1 MAEGSAEEEQSSTA
15 APASPPADLRTLNTQ
30 LSPPY
35 SHQRL
40 QHHLQHR
47 QQRNMLATA
56 VPPRHS
62 HSLLSH
68 QIKTETDLEP
78 PCDVPLNLKS
88 EDSDRSSTGSPE
100 PGSGGALHEHQLL
113 MGGLRSPTQREPNT
127 PPDSVDH
134 AKAAAQAQAHLNG
147 TMAGMVTL
155 QNLQNLANLQN
166 LPQVASLAAGL
177 QGMTAGL
184 TNNQLINAPLNLTVS
199 SSGGTIPTSSNT
211 ATTSHLLPPSST
223 PVATLPQLLSQP
235 QPVAMP
241 QFILTSGQLVQG
253 IQGAQ
258 LLIPTSQGIATQT
271 ILTIPVS
278 HVTNN
283 QMVNLALSNGQV
295 VSTTLA
301 NLQSIAQPQNIMNT
315 PSSNVPTSPSLA
327 SGLGIN
333 PAALPHLLGNSSA
346 SQQLLNAMQPQQI
359 LQAAQAAQVAQ
370 AAQAAQAAQVAQA
383 AQAVQAAQA
392 SQQPLLTTSPQPH
405 RHRHSSHSIRSSTRP
420 YPTQEDR
427 HRERPEQSSPL
438 NGSVGSA
445 ASALNRLAASNG
457 EITIT
462 TTHGPSGGGGGV
474 KASPSSLH
482 SPRDEEDDLLSDSP
496 NQPTI
501 NEATNNVVDGINLD
515 EIKEF
520 AKAFK
525 LRRLSLG
532 LTQTQVGQ
540 ALSITEGPAYSQ
552 SAICSALATQMYAA
566 SQITSQQQVMFEK
579 LDITPKSAQK
589 IKPVLERW
597 MKEAEESAYDYRYKS
612 GANHLTDFIGVEPSK
627 KRKRRTSFTPQALEL
642 LNAHFERNTHPSGA
656 DITVLAQQL
665 GYEREVIRIWFC
677 NKRQALKN
685 TVRMM
690 SKGVA

>member
-35 SHQRL
+35 HHQPHLQPRL
-40 QHHLQHR
+40 QHLQHS
-47 QQRNMLATA
+47 NMLATA

-62 HSLLSH
+62 HSMLSH
-68 QIKTETDLEP
+68 QVKAEAELDA

-88 EDSDRSSTGSPE
+88 EDSDRSSAGSPE
-100 PGSGGALHEHQLL
+100 PATGGGALHEHQ
-113 MGGLRSPTQREPNT
+113 MMIDDIKNSRKRRRSPSPENLHQ
-127 PPDSVDH
+127 
-134 AKAAAQAQAHLNG
+134 AKRAAVAQAHLNG

-184 TNNQLINAPLNLTVS
+184 TNNQLINTPLNLTVS
-199 SSGGTIPTSSNT
+199 SSGGTVSTASSTT
-211 ATTSHLLPPSST
+211 AASHLLPPSSA
-223 PVATLPQLLSQP
+223 PMATLPQLLSQP

-301 NLQSIAQPQNIMNT
+301 NLQSLAQPQNMLNT
-315 PSSNVPTSPSLA
+315 PTSNVPTSPSLA
-327 SGLGIN
+327 SGLGLN
-333 PAALPHLLGNSSA
+333 PAALPHLLSNSSA
-346 SQQLLNAMQPQQI
+346 SQQLLNAMQPQQL
-359 LQAAQAAQVAQ
+359 LQAAQAAQAQ
-370 AAQAAQAAQVAQA
+370 AAQ
-383 AQAVQAAQA
+383 QAVQAVQA
-392 SQQPLLTTSPQPH
+392 SQQPLLTTSPQQHSH
-405 RHRHSSHSIRSSTRP
+405 RHTSHMNHYT
-420 YPTQEDR
+420 PTEKH

-438 NGSVGSA
+438 NESVVSA

-462 TTHGPSGGGGGV
+462 TTHGPGGVGV
-474 KASPSSLH
+474 KASPSSMH
-482 SPRDEEDDLLSDSP
+482 SPKEEEDDLLNDSP

-520 AKAFK
+520 AKVFK

-540 ALSITEGPAYSQ
+540 ALSVTEGPAYSQ
-552 SAICSALATQMYAA
+552 SAICR
-566 SQITSQQQVMFEK
+566 FEK

-597 MKEAEESAYDYRYKS
+597 MKEAEESASDSRYKS
-612 GANHLTDFIGVEPSK
+612 GVNHLTDFIGVEPSK

-642 LNAHFERNTHPSGA
+642 LNAHFDRNTHPTGNE
-656 DITVLAQQL
+656 ITTLAHRL
-665 GYEREVIRIWFC
+665 GYDREVIRIWFC

-690 SKGVA
+690 SKGVV

>member
-30 LSPPY
+30 LSSPY
-35 SHQRL
+35 HHQPHLQPRL
-40 QHHLQHR
+40 QHLQHS
-47 QQRNMLATA
+47 NMLATA

-62 HSLLSH
+62 HSMLSH
-68 QIKTETDLEP
+68 QVKAEAELDA

-88 EDSDRSSTGSPE
+88 EDSDRSSAGSPE
-100 PGSGGALHEHQLL
+100 PATGGGALHEHQ
-113 MGGLRSPTQREPNT
+113 MMIDDMKNSRKRRRSPSPENLHQ
-127 PPDSVDH
+127 
-134 AKAAAQAQAHLNG
+134 AKRAAVAQAHLNG

-184 TNNQLINAPLNLTVS
+184 TNNQLINTPLNLTVS
-199 SSGGTIPTSSNT
+199 SSGGTIPTASSTT
-211 ATTSHLLPPSST
+211 AAPHLLPPSSA
-223 PVATLPQLLSQP
+223 PMATLPQLLSQP

-301 NLQSIAQPQNIMNT
+301 NLQSLAQPQNMLNT
-315 PSSNVPTSPSLA
+315 PTSNVPTSPSLA
-327 SGLGIN
+327 SGLGLN
-333 PAALPHLLGNSSA
+333 PAALPHLLSNSSA
-346 SQQLLNAMQPQQI
+346 SQQLLNAMQPQQL
-359 LQAAQAAQVAQ
+359 LQAAQAAQ
-370 AAQAAQAAQVAQA
+370 AQA
-383 AQAVQAAQA
+383 AQAVQAVQA
-392 SQQPLLTTSPQPH
+392 SQQPLLTTSPQQHSH
-405 RHRHSSHSIRSSTRP
+405 RHTSHMNHYT
-420 YPTQEDR
+420 PTEKH

-438 NGSVGSA
+438 NESVVSA

-462 TTHGPSGGGGGV
+462 TTHGPGGAGV
-474 KASPSSLH
+474 KASPSSMH
-482 SPRDEEDDLLSDSP
+482 SPKEEEDDLLNDSP

-520 AKAFK
+520 AKVFK

-540 ALSITEGPAYSQ
+540 ALSVTEGPAYSQ
-552 SAICSALATQMYAA
+552 SAICR
-566 SQITSQQQVMFEK
+566 FEK

-597 MKEAEESAYDYRYKS
+597 MKEAEERYKS
-612 GANHLTDFIGVEPSK
+612 GVNHLTDFIGVEPSK

-642 LNAHFERNTHPSGA
+642 LNAHFDRNTHPTGNE
-656 DITVLAQQL
+656 ITTLAHRL
-665 GYEREVIRIWFC
+665 GYDREVIRIWFC

-690 SKGVA
+690 SKGVV

>member
-1 MAEGSAEEEQSSTA
+1 MFGSLIAVF
-15 APASPPADLRTLNTQ
+15 N
-30 LSPPY
+30 LSCDDVRIVVTY
-35 SHQRL
+35 HLDILL
-40 QHHLQHR
+40 Q
-47 QQRNMLATA
+47 
-56 VPPRHS
+56 
-62 HSLLSH
+62 
-68 QIKTETDLEP
+68 
-78 PCDVPLNLKS
+78 
-88 EDSDRSSTGSPE
+88 DSDRSSVGSPE
-100 PGSGGALHEHQLL
+100 PVAATGSLHEHQ
-113 MGGLRSPTQREPNT
+113 MMMDEMKNSRKNSPSPENLHQ
-127 PPDSVDH
+127 
-134 AKAAAQAQAHLNG
+134 AKRAAVAQAHLNG

-155 QNLQNLANLQN
+155 QNLQNLASLQN

-184 TNNQLINAPLNLTVS
+184 TNNQLINTPLNLTVS
-199 SSGGTIPTSSNT
+199 SSGGTVPTASNT
-211 ATTSHLLPPSST
+211 TAAPHLLPPSST
-223 PVATLPQLLSQP
+223 PMATLPQLLSQP

-301 NLQSIAQPQNIMNT
+301 NLQSIAQPQNMLNT
-315 PSSNVPTSPSLA
+315 PTSNGEFTVPTSPSLA
-327 SGLGIN
+327 SGLGLN
-333 PAALPHLLGNSSA
+333 PAALPHLLSNSSA
-346 SQQLLNAMQPQQI
+346 SQQLLSAMQPQQL
-359 LQAAQAAQVAQ
+359 LQAAQAAQ
-370 AAQAAQAAQVAQA
+370 AQA

-392 SQQPLLTTSPQPH
+392 SQQPLLTTSPQQHGH
-405 RHRHSSHSIRSSTRP
+405 RHTSHMNHYT
-420 YPTQEDR
+420 PTEKH

-438 NGSVGSA
+438 NESVVSA

-462 TTHGPSGGGGGV
+462 TTHGPSGAGV
-474 KASPSSLH
+474 KASVTPSSMH
-482 SPRDEEDDLLSDSP
+482 NPKKEEEDLNDSP

-520 AKAFK
+520 AKVFK
-525 LRRLSLG
+525 FRRLSLG

-540 ALSITEGPAYSQ
+540 ALSVTEGPAYSQ
-552 SAICSALATQMYAA
+552 SAICR
-566 SQITSQQQVMFEK
+566 FEK

-597 MKEAEESAYDYRYKS
+597 MKEAEERHKS
-612 GANHLTDFIGVEPSK
+612 GLHQLTDFIGVETNK

-642 LNAHFERNTHPSGA
+642 LNAHFDRNTHPNGNE
-656 DITVLAQQL
+656 ITNLAQRL
-665 GYEREVIRIWFC
+665 GYDREVIRIWFC
-677 NKRQALKN
+677 NKRQSLKN
-685 TVRMM
+685 AVRLM
-690 SKGVA
+690 SKDVV

>member
-35 SHQRL
+35 HHQPHLQPRL
-40 QHHLQHR
+40 QHLQHS
-47 QQRNMLATA
+47 NMLATA

-62 HSLLSH
+62 HSMLSH
-68 QIKTETDLEP
+68 QVKAEADLDG

-100 PGSGGALHEHQLL
+100 PATGGGALHEHQ
-113 MGGLRSPTQREPNT
+113 MMIDDMKNSRKRRRSPSPENLHQ
-127 PPDSVDH
+127 
-134 AKAAAQAQAHLNG
+134 AKRAAVAQAHLNG

-184 TNNQLINAPLNLTVS
+184 TNNQLINTPLNLTVS
-199 SSGGTIPTSSNT
+199 SSGGTVPTASSTT
-211 ATTSHLLPPSST
+211 AAPHLLPPSSA
-223 PVATLPQLLSQP
+223 PMATLPQLLSQP

-301 NLQSIAQPQNIMNT
+301 NLQSLAQPQNMLNT
-315 PSSNVPTSPSLA
+315 PTSNVPTSPSLA
-327 SGLGIN
+327 SGLGLN
-333 PAALPHLLGNSSA
+333 PAALPHLLSNSSA
-346 SQQLLNAMQPQQI
+346 SQQLLNAMQPQQL
-359 LQAAQAAQVAQ
+359 LQAAQAAQ
-370 AAQAAQAAQVAQA
+370 AQA
-383 AQAVQAAQA
+383 AQAVQAVQA
-392 SQQPLLTTSPQPH
+392 SQQPLLTTSPQQHSH
-405 RHRHSSHSIRSSTRP
+405 RHTSHMNHYTST
-420 YPTQEDR
+420 EKH

-438 NGSVGSA
+438 NESVVSA

-462 TTHGPSGGGGGV
+462 TTHGPGGVGV
-474 KASPSSLH
+474 KASPSNMH
-482 SPRDEEDDLLSDSP
+482 SPKEEEDDLLNDSP

-520 AKAFK
+520 AKVFK

-540 ALSITEGPAYSQ
+540 ALSVTEGPAYSQ
-552 SAICSALATQMYAA
+552 SAICR
-566 SQITSQQQVMFEK
+566 FEK

-597 MKEAEESAYDYRYKS
+597 MKEAEERYKS
-612 GANHLTDFIGVEPSK
+612 GVNHLTDFIGVEPSK

-642 LNAHFERNTHPSGA
+642 LNAHFDRNTHPTGNE
-656 DITVLAQQL
+656 ITTLAHRL
-665 GYEREVIRIWFC
+665 GYDREVIRIWFC

-690 SKGVA
+690 SKGVV

>member
-35 SHQRL
+35 HHQSHLQPRL
-40 QHHLQHR
+40 QHLQHP
-47 QQRNMLATA
+47 NMLATA
-56 VPPRHS
+56 VPPRHG
-62 HSLLSH
+62 HSMLSH
-68 QIKTETDLEP
+68 QVKTEAELDA

-88 EDSDRSSTGSPE
+88 EDSDRSSVGSPE
-100 PGSGGALHEHQLL
+100 PVAATTGSLHEHQ
-113 MGGLRSPTQREPNT
+113 MMIDEMKNSRKNSPSPENLHLVKR
-127 PPDSVDH
+127 
-134 AKAAAQAQAHLNG
+134 AAVAQAHLNG

-155 QNLQNLANLQN
+155 QNLQNLQASLQS

-177 QGMTAGL
+177 QEMTAGL
-184 TNNQLINAPLNLTVS
+184 TNNQLINTPLNLTVS
-199 SSGGTIPTSSNT
+199 SSGGTIPTASNT
-211 ATTSHLLPPSST
+211 TAAPHLLPPSST
-223 PVATLPQLLSQP
+223 AMATLPQLLSQP

-301 NLQSIAQPQNIMNT
+301 NLQSIAQPQSMLST
-315 PSSNVPTSPSLA
+315 PTSNGEFTVPTSPSLA
-327 SGLGIN
+327 SGLGLN
-333 PAALPHLLGNSSA
+333 PAALPHLLNNSSA
-346 SQQLLNAMQPQQI
+346 SQQLLNAMQPQQL
-359 LQAAQAAQVAQ
+359 LQAAQAAQAQ
-370 AAQAAQAAQVAQA
+370 AAQAVQAQA

-392 SQQPLLTTSPQPH
+392 SQQPLLTTSPQQH
-405 RHRHSSHSIRSSTRP
+405 GHRHSSHMNHYT
-420 YPTQEDR
+420 PTEKH

-438 NGSVGSA
+438 NESVVSA

-462 TTHGPSGGGGGV
+462 TTHGPSGAGA
-474 KASPSSLH
+474 KAVPGSMHNPKKE
-482 SPRDEEDDLLSDSP
+482 EEDLNDSP

-520 AKAFK
+520 AKVFK
-525 LRRLSLG
+525 FRRLSLG

-540 ALSITEGPAYSQ
+540 ALSVTEGPAYSQ

-566 SQITSQQQVMFEK
+566 SQIASQQQTTFEK

-597 MKEAEESAYDYRYKS
+597 MKEAEERHKS
-612 GANHLTDFIGVEPSK
+612 GLHQLTDFIGVETSK

-642 LNAHFERNTHPSGA
+642 LNAHFERNTHPNGNE
-656 DITVLAQQL
+656 ITNLAQRL
-665 GYEREVIRIWFC
+665 GYDREVIRIWFC
-677 NKRQALKN
+677 NKRQSMKN
-685 TVRMM
+685 AVRLMTKDTM
-690 SKGVA
+690 

>member
-35 SHQRL
+35 HHQPHLQPRL
-40 QHHLQHR
+40 QHLQHS
-47 QQRNMLATA
+47 NMLATA

-62 HSLLSH
+62 HSMLSH
-68 QIKTETDLEP
+68 QVKAEAELDA
-78 PCDVPLNLKS
+78 PCDLPLNLKS
-88 EDSDRSSTGSPE
+88 EESDRSSAGSPE
-100 PGSGGALHEHQLL
+100 PATGALHEHQMMMDDLKNSRKRR
-113 MGGLRSPTQREPNT
+113 RSPSPENLHQ
-127 PPDSVDH
+127 
-134 AKAAAQAQAHLNG
+134 AKRAAVAQAHLNG

-184 TNNQLINAPLNLTVS
+184 TNNQLINTPLNLTVS
-199 SSGGTIPTSSNT
+199 SSGGTVPTASSTT
-211 ATTSHLLPPSST
+211 AAPHLLPPSSA
-223 PVATLPQLLSQP
+223 PMATLPQLLSQP

-301 NLQSIAQPQNIMNT
+301 NLQSLAQPQNMLNT
-315 PSSNVPTSPSLA
+315 PTNNVPTSPSLA
-327 SGLGIN
+327 SGLGLN
-333 PAALPHLLGNSSA
+333 PAALPHLLSNSSA
-346 SQQLLNAMQPQQI
+346 SQQLLSAMQPQQL
-359 LQAAQAAQVAQ
+359 LQAAQAAQ
-370 AAQAAQAAQVAQA
+370 AQA
-383 AQAVQAAQA
+383 AQAVQAVQA
-392 SQQPLLTTSPQPH
+392 SQQPLLTTSPQQHSH
-405 RHRHSSHSIRSSTRP
+405 RHTSHMNHYT
-420 YPTQEDR
+420 PTEKH
-427 HRERPEQSSPL
+427 HRERLEQSSPL
-438 NGSVGSA
+438 NESVVSA

-462 TTHGPSGGGGGV
+462 TTHGPGGAGI
-474 KASPSSLH
+474 KASPSSMH
-482 SPRDEEDDLLSDSP
+482 SPKEEEDDLLNDSP

-520 AKAFK
+520 AKVFK

-540 ALSITEGPAYSQ
+540 ALSVTEGPAYSQ
-552 SAICSALATQMYAA
+552 SAICR
-566 SQITSQQQVMFEK
+566 FEK

-597 MKEAEESAYDYRYKS
+597 MKEAEESACDYRYKS
-612 GANHLTDFIGVEPSK
+612 GVNHLTDFIGVEPSK

-642 LNAHFERNTHPSGA
+642 LNAHFDRNTHPTGNE
-656 DITVLAQQL
+656 ITTLAHRL
-665 GYEREVIRIWFC
+665 GYDREVIRIWFC

-690 SKGVA
+690 SKGVV

>member
-1 MAEGSAEEEQSSTA
+1 M
-15 APASPPADLRTLNTQ
+15 
-30 LSPPY
+30 
-35 SHQRL
+35 
-40 QHHLQHR
+40 
-47 QQRNMLATA
+47 
-56 VPPRHS
+56 
-62 HSLLSH
+62 
-68 QIKTETDLEP
+68 
-78 PCDVPLNLKS
+78 
-88 EDSDRSSTGSPE
+88 
-100 PGSGGALHEHQLL
+100 
-113 MGGLRSPTQREPNT
+113 
-127 PPDSVDH
+127 
-134 AKAAAQAQAHLNG
+134 
-147 TMAGMVTL
+147 
-155 QNLQNLANLQN
+155 
-166 LPQVASLAAGL
+166 
-177 QGMTAGL
+177 
-184 TNNQLINAPLNLTVS
+184 
-199 SSGGTIPTSSNT
+199 
-211 ATTSHLLPPSST
+211 
-223 PVATLPQLLSQP
+223 ATLPQLLSQP

-301 NLQSIAQPQNIMNT
+301 NLQSLAQPQNMLNT
-315 PSSNVPTSPSLA
+315 PTSNVPTSPSLA
-327 SGLGIN
+327 SGLGLN
-333 PAALPHLLGNSSA
+333 PAALPHLLSNSSA
-346 SQQLLNAMQPQQI
+346 SQQLLNAMQPQQL
-359 LQAAQAAQVAQ
+359 LQAAQAAQ
-370 AAQAAQAAQVAQA
+370 AQA
-383 AQAVQAAQA
+383 AQAVQAVQA
-392 SQQPLLTTSPQPH
+392 SQQPLLTTSPQQHSH
-405 RHRHSSHSIRSSTRP
+405 RHTSHMNHYT
-420 YPTQEDR
+420 PTEKH

-438 NGSVGSA
+438 NESVVSA

-462 TTHGPSGGGGGV
+462 TTHGPGGAGV
-474 KASPSSLH
+474 KASPSSMH
-482 SPRDEEDDLLSDSP
+482 SPKEEEDDLLNDSP

-520 AKAFK
+520 AKVFK

-540 ALSITEGPAYSQ
+540 ALSVTEGPAYSQ

-566 SQITSQQQVMFEK
+566 SQIASQQQATFEK

-597 MKEAEESAYDYRYKS
+597 MKEAEERYKS
-612 GANHLTDFIGVEPSK
+612 GVNHLTDFIGVEPSK

-642 LNAHFERNTHPSGA
+642 LNAHFDRNTHPTGNE
-656 DITVLAQQL
+656 ITTLAHRL
-665 GYEREVIRIWFC
+665 GYDREVIRIWFC

-690 SKGVA
+690 SKGVV

>member
-30 LSPPY
+30 LSSPY
-35 SHQRL
+35 HHQPHLQSRL
-40 QHHLQHR
+40 QHLQHS
-47 QQRNMLATA
+47 NMLATA

-62 HSLLSH
+62 HSMLSH
-68 QIKTETDLEP
+68 QVKAEAELDG

-88 EDSDRSSTGSPE
+88 EDSDRSSAGSPE
-100 PGSGGALHEHQLL
+100 PATGGGALHEHQ
-113 MGGLRSPTQREPNT
+113 MMIDDIKNSRKRRRSLSPENLHQ
-127 PPDSVDH
+127 
-134 AKAAAQAQAHLNG
+134 AKRAAVAQAHLNG

-184 TNNQLINAPLNLTVS
+184 TNNQLINTPLNLTVS
-199 SSGGTIPTSSNT
+199 SSGGTIPTASSTT
-211 ATTSHLLPPSST
+211 AGPHLLPPSSA
-223 PVATLPQLLSQP
+223 PMATLPQLLSQP

-301 NLQSIAQPQNIMNT
+301 NLQSLAQPQNMLST
-315 PSSNVPTSPSLA
+315 PTSNVPTSPSLA
-327 SGLGIN
+327 SGLGLN
-333 PAALPHLLGNSSA
+333 PAALPHLLSNSSA
-346 SQQLLNAMQPQQI
+346 SQQLLSAMQPQQL
-359 LQAAQAAQVAQ
+359 LQAAQAAQ
-370 AAQAAQAAQVAQA
+370 AQA
-383 AQAVQAAQA
+383 AQAVQAVQA
-392 SQQPLLTTSPQPH
+392 SQQPLLTTSPQQHH
-405 RHRHSSHSIRSSTRP
+405 RHTSHMNHYT
-420 YPTQEDR
+420 PTEKH

-438 NGSVGSA
+438 NESVVSA

-462 TTHGPSGGGGGV
+462 TTHGPGGAGV
-474 KASPSSLH
+474 KASPSSMH
-482 SPRDEEDDLLSDSP
+482 SPKEEEDDLLNDSP

-520 AKAFK
+520 AKVFK

-540 ALSITEGPAYSQ
+540 ALSVTEGPAYSQ
-552 SAICSALATQMYAA
+552 SAICR
-566 SQITSQQQVMFEK
+566 FEK

-597 MKEAEESAYDYRYKS
+597 MKEAEESASDSRYKS
-612 GANHLTDFIGVEPSK
+612 GVNHLTDFIGVEPSK

-642 LNAHFERNTHPSGA
+642 LNAHFDRNTHPTGNE
-656 DITVLAQQL
+656 ITTLAHRL
-665 GYEREVIRIWFC
+665 GYDREVIRIWFC

-690 SKGVA
+690 SKGVV

>member
-35 SHQRL
+35 HHQSHLQPRL
-40 QHHLQHR
+40 QHLQHS
-47 QQRNMLATA
+47 NMLATA

-62 HSLLSH
+62 HMLSH
-68 QIKTETDLEP
+68 QVKAEAELDA

-88 EDSDRSSTGSPE
+88 EDSDRSSAGSPE
-100 PGSGGALHEHQLL
+100 PATGGGALHEHQ
-113 MGGLRSPTQREPNT
+113 MMIDDMKNSRKRRRSPSPENLHQ
-127 PPDSVDH
+127 
-134 AKAAAQAQAHLNG
+134 AKRAAVAQAHLNG

-184 TNNQLINAPLNLTVS
+184 TNNQLINTPLNLTVS
-199 SSGGTIPTSSNT
+199 SSGGTVPTASSTT
-211 ATTSHLLPPSST
+211 AAPHLLPPSSA
-223 PVATLPQLLSQP
+223 PMATLPQLLSQP

-301 NLQSIAQPQNIMNT
+301 NLQSLAQPQNMLNT
-315 PSSNVPTSPSLA
+315 PTSNVPTSPSLA
-327 SGLGIN
+327 SGLGLN
-333 PAALPHLLGNSSA
+333 PAALPHLLSNSSA
-346 SQQLLNAMQPQQI
+346 SQQLLSAMQPQQL
-359 LQAAQAAQVAQ
+359 LQAAQAAQ
-370 AAQAAQAAQVAQA
+370 AQA
-383 AQAVQAAQA
+383 AQAVQAVQA
-392 SQQPLLTTSPQPH
+392 SQQPLLTTSPQQHSH
-405 RHRHSSHSIRSSTRP
+405 RHTSHMNHYT
-420 YPTQEDR
+420 PTEKH

-438 NGSVGSA
+438 NESVVSA

-462 TTHGPSGGGGGV
+462 TTHGPGGAGV
-474 KASPSSLH
+474 KASPSSMH
-482 SPRDEEDDLLSDSP
+482 SPKEEEDDLLNDSP

-520 AKAFK
+520 AKVFK

-540 ALSITEGPAYSQ
+540 ALSVTEGPAYSQ

-566 SQITSQQQVMFEK
+566 SQIASQQQATFEK

-597 MKEAEESAYDYRYKS
+597 MKEAEERYKS
-612 GANHLTDFIGVEPSK
+612 GVNHLTDFIGVEPSK

-642 LNAHFERNTHPSGA
+642 LNAHFDRNTHPTGNE
-656 DITVLAQQL
+656 ITTLAHRL
-665 GYEREVIRIWFC
+665 GYDREVIRIWFC

-690 SKGVA
+690 SKGVV

>member
-1 MAEGSAEEEQSSTA
+1 MMMDEMKNSRKN
-15 APASPPADLRTLNTQ
+15 SP
-30 LSPPY
+30 
-35 SHQRL
+35 
-40 QHHLQHR
+40 
-47 QQRNMLATA
+47 
-56 VPPRHS
+56 
-62 HSLLSH
+62 
-68 QIKTETDLEP
+68 
-78 PCDVPLNLKS
+78 
-88 EDSDRSSTGSPE
+88 SPE
-100 PGSGGALHEHQLL
+100 NLHQ
-113 MGGLRSPTQREPNT
+113 
-127 PPDSVDH
+127 
-134 AKAAAQAQAHLNG
+134 AKRAAVAQAHLNG

-155 QNLQNLANLQN
+155 QNLQNLASLQN

-184 TNNQLINAPLNLTVS
+184 TNNQLINTPLNLTVS
-199 SSGGTIPTSSNT
+199 SSANEFSCSGGTVPTASNT
-211 ATTSHLLPPSST
+211 TAAPHLLPPSST
-223 PVATLPQLLSQP
+223 PMATLPQLLSQP

-301 NLQSIAQPQNIMNT
+301 NLQSIAQPQNMLNT
-315 PSSNVPTSPSLA
+315 PTSNGEFTVPTSPSLA
-327 SGLGIN
+327 SGLGLN
-333 PAALPHLLGNSSA
+333 PAALPHLLSNSSA
-346 SQQLLNAMQPQQI
+346 SQQLLSAMQPQQL
-359 LQAAQAAQVAQ
+359 LQAAQAAQ
-370 AAQAAQAAQVAQA
+370 AQA

-392 SQQPLLTTSPQPH
+392 SQQPLLTTSPQQHGH
-405 RHRHSSHSIRSSTRP
+405 RHTSHMNHYT
-420 YPTQEDR
+420 PTEKH

-438 NGSVGSA
+438 NESVVSA

-462 TTHGPSGGGGGV
+462 TTHGPSGAGV
-474 KASPSSLH
+474 KASVTPSSMH
-482 SPRDEEDDLLSDSP
+482 NPKKEEEDLNDSP

-520 AKAFK
+520 AKVFK
-525 LRRLSLG
+525 FRRLSLG

-540 ALSITEGPAYSQ
+540 ALSVTEGPAYSQ
-552 SAICSALATQMYAA
+552 SAICR
-566 SQITSQQQVMFEK
+566 FEK

-597 MKEAEESAYDYRYKS
+597 MKEAEERHKS
-612 GANHLTDFIGVEPSK
+612 GLHQLTDFIGVETNK

-642 LNAHFERNTHPSGA
+642 LNAHFDRNTHPNGNE
-656 DITVLAQQL
+656 ITNLAQRL
-665 GYEREVIRIWFC
+665 GYDREVIRIWFC
-677 NKRQALKN
+677 NKRQSLKN
-685 TVRMM
+685 AVRLM
-690 SKGVA
+690 SKDVV

>member
-35 SHQRL
+35 HHQPHLQPPRL
-40 QHHLQHR
+40 QHLQHP
-47 QQRNMLATA
+47 NMLATA

-62 HSLLSH
+62 HSMLSH
-68 QIKTETDLEP
+68 QVKTEAELDASY
-78 PCDVPLNLKS
+78 DVPLNLKS
-88 EDSDRSSTGSPE
+88 EDSDRSSSGSPE
-100 PGSGGALHEHQLL
+100 PATGAMHEHQMMLEDIKNSRKRRRTPSPENLHQAKRAAVPQAHLNGTMAAMVTLQNLQNLENLQSLESPESATGSLHEHQ
-113 MGGLRSPTQREPNT
+113 MMMDDVKNSRKRRRSPSPENLHQ
-127 PPDSVDH
+127 
-134 AKAAAQAQAHLNG
+134 AKRAAVAQAHLNG

-184 TNNQLINAPLNLTVS
+184 SNNQLINTPLNLTVS
-199 SSGGTIPTSSNT
+199 SSGGTAPTASSTT
-211 ATTSHLLPPSST
+211 AGPHLLPPS
-223 PVATLPQLLSQP
+223 PAPMVTLPQLLSQP

-241 QFILTSGQLVQG
+241 QFILMSGQLVQG
-253 IQGAQ
+253 LQGAQ

-271 ILTIPVS
+271 ILTIPVN

-301 NLQSIAQPQNIMNT
+301 NLQSIAQPQNMLNT
-315 PSSNVPTSPSLA
+315 PTSNVPTSPSLA
-327 SGLGIN
+327 SGLGLN
-333 PAALPHLLGNSSA
+333 PAALPHLLSNSSA
-346 SQQLLNAMQPQQI
+346 SQQLLNAMQPQQL
-359 LQAAQAAQVAQ
+359 LQAAQAAQ
-370 AAQAAQAAQVAQA
+370 AQA

-392 SQQPLLTTSPQPH
+392 SQQPLLTTSPQQHSH
-405 RHRHSSHSIRSSTRP
+405 RHGSHMNHYT
-420 YPTQEDR
+420 PTEKH

-438 NGSVGSA
+438 NESVVSA
-445 ASALNRLAASNG
+445 ASALNRLTSSNG

-462 TTHGPSGGGGGV
+462 TTHGPSGAGGI
-474 KASPSSLH
+474 KASPSTLH
-482 SPRDEEDDLLSDSP
+482 SPKEEEDDLLNDSP

-520 AKAFK
+520 AKVFK

-540 ALSITEGPAYSQ
+540 ALSVTEGPAYSQ
-552 SAICSALATQMYAA
+552 SAIC
-566 SQITSQQQVMFEK
+566 
-579 LDITPKSAQK
+579 
-589 IKPVLERW
+589 
-597 MKEAEESAYDYRYKS
+597 RYKS
-612 GANHLTDFIGVEPSK
+612 GVNHLTDFIGVEPTK

-642 LNAHFERNTHPSGA
+642 LNAHFDRNTHPNGTE
-656 DITVLAQQL
+656 ITTLAHRL
-665 GYEREVIRIWFC
+665 GYDREVIRIWFC
-677 NKRQALKN
+677 NKRQSLKN
-685 TVRMM
+685 TARMM
-690 SKGVA
+690 KGIE

>member
-1 MAEGSAEEEQSSTA
+1 MMMDDMKNSRKRRR
-15 APASPPADLRTLNTQ
+15 SP
-30 LSPPY
+30 
-35 SHQRL
+35 
-40 QHHLQHR
+40 
-47 QQRNMLATA
+47 
-56 VPPRHS
+56 
-62 HSLLSH
+62 
-68 QIKTETDLEP
+68 
-78 PCDVPLNLKS
+78 
-88 EDSDRSSTGSPE
+88 SPE
-100 PGSGGALHEHQLL
+100 NLHQ
-113 MGGLRSPTQREPNT
+113 
-127 PPDSVDH
+127 
-134 AKAAAQAQAHLNG
+134 AKRAAVAQAHLNG
-147 TMAGMVTL
+147 TTALCAVAGMVTL

-184 TNNQLINAPLNLTVS
+184 TNNQLINTPLNLTVS
-199 SSGGTIPTSSNT
+199 SSGGTVPTASSTT
-211 ATTSHLLPPSST
+211 AAPHLLPPSSA
-223 PVATLPQLLSQP
+223 PMATLPQLLSQP

-301 NLQSIAQPQNIMNT
+301 NLQSLAQPQNMLNT
-315 PSSNVPTSPSLA
+315 PTSNVPTSPSLA
-327 SGLGIN
+327 SGLGLN
-333 PAALPHLLGNSSA
+333 PAALPHLLSNSSA
-346 SQQLLNAMQPQQI
+346 SQQLLSAMQPQQL
-359 LQAAQAAQVAQ
+359 LQAAQAAQ
-370 AAQAAQAAQVAQA
+370 AQA
-383 AQAVQAAQA
+383 AQAVQAVQA
-392 SQQPLLTTSPQPH
+392 SQQPLLTTSPQQHSH
-405 RHRHSSHSIRSSTRP
+405 RHTSHMNHYTP
-420 YPTQEDR
+420 AEKH

-438 NGSVGSA
+438 NESVVSA

-462 TTHGPSGGGGGV
+462 TTHGPGGAGV
-474 KASPSSLH
+474 KASPSSMH
-482 SPRDEEDDLLSDSP
+482 SPKEDEDDLLNDSP

-520 AKAFK
+520 AKVFK

-540 ALSITEGPAYSQ
+540 ALSVTEGPAYSQ

-566 SQITSQQQVMFEK
+566 SQIASQQQATFEK

-597 MKEAEESAYDYRYKS
+597 MKEAEESACDYRYKS
-612 GANHLTDFIGVEPSK
+612 GVNHLTDFIGVEPSK

-642 LNAHFERNTHPSGA
+642 LNAHFDRNTHPTGNE
-656 DITVLAQQL
+656 ITTLAHRL
-665 GYEREVIRIWFC
+665 GYDREVIRIWFC

-690 SKGVA
+690 SKGVV

>member
-1 MAEGSAEEEQSSTA
+1 MFGSLIADDSS
-15 APASPPADLRTLNTQ
+15 
-30 LSPPY
+30 
-35 SHQRL
+35 
-40 QHHLQHR
+40 
-47 QQRNMLATA
+47 
-56 VPPRHS
+56 
-62 HSLLSH
+62 
-68 QIKTETDLEP
+68 K
-78 PCDVPLNLKS
+78 
-88 EDSDRSSTGSPE
+88 DSDRSSVGSPE
-100 PGSGGALHEHQLL
+100 PVAATGSLHEHQ
-113 MGGLRSPTQREPNT
+113 MMMDEMKNSRKNSPSPENLHQ
-127 PPDSVDH
+127 
-134 AKAAAQAQAHLNG
+134 AKRAAVAQAHLNG

-155 QNLQNLANLQN
+155 QNLQNLASLQN

-184 TNNQLINAPLNLTVS
+184 TNNQLINTPLNLTVS
-199 SSGGTIPTSSNT
+199 SSANEFSCSGGTVPTASNT
-211 ATTSHLLPPSST
+211 TAAPHLLPPSST
-223 PVATLPQLLSQP
+223 PMATLPQLLSQP

-301 NLQSIAQPQNIMNT
+301 NLQSIAQPQNMLNT
-315 PSSNVPTSPSLA
+315 PTSNGEFTVPTSPSLA
-327 SGLGIN
+327 SGLGLN
-333 PAALPHLLGNSSA
+333 PAALPHLLSNSSA
-346 SQQLLNAMQPQQI
+346 SQQLLSAMQPQQL
-359 LQAAQAAQVAQ
+359 LQAAQAAQ
-370 AAQAAQAAQVAQA
+370 AQA

-392 SQQPLLTTSPQPH
+392 SQQPLLTTSPQQHGH
-405 RHRHSSHSIRSSTRP
+405 RHTSHMNHYT
-420 YPTQEDR
+420 PTEKH

-438 NGSVGSA
+438 NESVVSA

-462 TTHGPSGGGGGV
+462 TTHGPSGAGV
-474 KASPSSLH
+474 KASVTPSSMH
-482 SPRDEEDDLLSDSP
+482 NPKKEEEDLNDSP

-520 AKAFK
+520 AKVFK
-525 LRRLSLG
+525 FRRLSLG

-540 ALSITEGPAYSQ
+540 ALSVTEGPAYSQ

-566 SQITSQQQVMFEK
+566 SQIASQQQATFEK

-597 MKEAEESAYDYRYKS
+597 MKEAEESVFGYRHKS
-612 GANHLTDFIGVEPSK
+612 GLHQLTDFIGVETNK

-642 LNAHFERNTHPSGA
+642 LNAHFDRNTHPNGNE
-656 DITVLAQQL
+656 ITNLAQRL
-665 GYEREVIRIWFC
+665 GYDREVIRIWFC
-677 NKRQALKN
+677 NKRQSLKN
-685 TVRMM
+685 AVRLM
-690 SKGVA
+690 SKDVV

>member
-35 SHQRL
+35 HHQSHLQPRL
-40 QHHLQHR
+40 QHLQHP
-47 QQRNMLATA
+47 NMLATA
-56 VPPRHS
+56 VPPRHG
-62 HSLLSH
+62 HSMLSH
-68 QIKTETDLEP
+68 QVKTEAELDA

-88 EDSDRSSTGSPE
+88 ERWWADLRARPASASSTDSDRSSVGSPE
-100 PGSGGALHEHQLL
+100 PVAATTGSLHEHQ
-113 MGGLRSPTQREPNT
+113 MMIDEMKNSRKNSPSPENLHLVKR
-127 PPDSVDH
+127 
-134 AKAAAQAQAHLNG
+134 AAVAQAHLNG

-155 QNLQNLANLQN
+155 QNLQNLQASLQS

-177 QGMTAGL
+177 QEMTAGL
-184 TNNQLINAPLNLTVS
+184 TNNQLINTPLNLTVS
-199 SSGGTIPTSSNT
+199 SSANEFSCSGGTIPTASNT
-211 ATTSHLLPPSST
+211 TAAPHLLPPSST
-223 PVATLPQLLSQP
+223 AMATLPQLLSQP

-301 NLQSIAQPQNIMNT
+301 NLQSIAQPQSMLST
-315 PSSNVPTSPSLA
+315 PTSNGEFTVPTSPSLA
-327 SGLGIN
+327 SGLGLN
-333 PAALPHLLGNSSA
+333 PAALPHLLNNSSA
-346 SQQLLNAMQPQQI
+346 SQQLLNAMQPQQL
-359 LQAAQAAQVAQ
+359 LQAAQAAQAQ
-370 AAQAAQAAQVAQA
+370 AAQAVQAQA

-392 SQQPLLTTSPQPH
+392 SQQPLLTTSPQQH
-405 RHRHSSHSIRSSTRP
+405 GHRHSSHMNHYT
-420 YPTQEDR
+420 PTEKH

-438 NGSVGSA
+438 NESVVSA

-462 TTHGPSGGGGGV
+462 TTHGPSGAGA
-474 KASPSSLH
+474 KAVPGSMHNPKKE
-482 SPRDEEDDLLSDSP
+482 EEDLNDSP

-520 AKAFK
+520 AKVFK
-525 LRRLSLG
+525 FRRLSLG

-540 ALSITEGPAYSQ
+540 ALSVTEGPAYSQ
-552 SAICSALATQMYAA
+552 SAICR
-566 SQITSQQQVMFEK
+566 FEK

-597 MKEAEESAYDYRYKS
+597 MKEAEERHKS
-612 GANHLTDFIGVEPSK
+612 GLHQLTDFIGVETSK

-642 LNAHFERNTHPSGA
+642 LNAHFERNTHPNGNE
-656 DITVLAQQL
+656 ITNLAQRL
-665 GYEREVIRIWFC
+665 GYDREVIRIWFC
-677 NKRQALKN
+677 NKRQSMKN
-685 TVRMM
+685 AVRLMTKDTM
-690 SKGVA
+690 

>member
-35 SHQRL
+35 HHQPHLQPRL
-40 QHHLQHR
+40 QHLQHS
-47 QQRNMLATA
+47 NMLATA

-62 HSLLSH
+62 HSMLSH
-68 QIKTETDLEP
+68 QVKAEAELDA

-88 EDSDRSSTGSPE
+88 EDSDRSSAGSPE
-100 PGSGGALHEHQLL
+100 PATGALHEHQ
-113 MGGLRSPTQREPNT
+113 MMMDDMKNSRKRRRSPSPENLHQ
-127 PPDSVDH
+127 
-134 AKAAAQAQAHLNG
+134 AKRAAVAQAHLNG
-147 TMAGMVTL
+147 TTALCAVAGMVTL

-184 TNNQLINAPLNLTVS
+184 TNNQLINTPLNLTVS
-199 SSGGTIPTSSNT
+199 SSGGTVPTASSTT
-211 ATTSHLLPPSST
+211 AAPHLLPPSSA
-223 PVATLPQLLSQP
+223 PMATLPQLLSQP

-301 NLQSIAQPQNIMNT
+301 NLQSLAQPQNMLNT
-315 PSSNVPTSPSLA
+315 PTSNVPTSPSLA
-327 SGLGIN
+327 SGLGLN
-333 PAALPHLLGNSSA
+333 PAALPHLLSNSSA
-346 SQQLLNAMQPQQI
+346 SQQLLSAMQPQQL
-359 LQAAQAAQVAQ
+359 LQAAQAAQ
-370 AAQAAQAAQVAQA
+370 AQA
-383 AQAVQAAQA
+383 AQAVQAVQA
-392 SQQPLLTTSPQPH
+392 SQQPLLTTSPQQHSH
-405 RHRHSSHSIRSSTRP
+405 RHTSHMNHYTP
-420 YPTQEDR
+420 AEKH

-438 NGSVGSA
+438 NESVVSA

-462 TTHGPSGGGGGV
+462 TTHGPGGAGV
-474 KASPSSLH
+474 KASPSSMH
-482 SPRDEEDDLLSDSP
+482 SPKEDEDDLLNDSP

-520 AKAFK
+520 AKVFK

-540 ALSITEGPAYSQ
+540 ALSVTEGPAYSQ
-552 SAICSALATQMYAA
+552 SAICR
-566 SQITSQQQVMFEK
+566 FEK

-597 MKEAEESAYDYRYKS
+597 MKEAEESACDYRYKS
-612 GANHLTDFIGVEPSK
+612 GVNHLTDFIGVEPSK

-642 LNAHFERNTHPSGA
+642 LNAHFDRNTHPTGNE
-656 DITVLAQQL
+656 ITTLAHRL
-665 GYEREVIRIWFC
+665 GYDREVIRIWFC

-690 SKGVA
+690 SKGVV

>member
-1 MAEGSAEEEQSSTA
+1 MDEWTWTLLGKIFSSRDYESPGCKADMAEGSAEEEQSSTA

-35 SHQRL
+35 HHQPHLQPRL
-40 QHHLQHR
+40 QHLQHS
-47 QQRNMLATA
+47 NMLATA

-62 HSLLSH
+62 HSMLSH
-68 QIKTETDLEP
+68 QVKAEAELDA

-88 EDSDRSSTGSPE
+88 EESDRSSAGSPE
-100 PGSGGALHEHQLL
+100 PATGALHEHQ
-113 MGGLRSPTQREPNT
+113 MMIDDMKNSRKRRRSPSPENLHQ
-127 PPDSVDH
+127 
-134 AKAAAQAQAHLNG
+134 AKRAAVAQAHLNG

-184 TNNQLINAPLNLTVS
+184 TNNQLINTPLNLTVS
-199 SSGGTIPTSSNT
+199 SSGGTVPTASSTT
-211 ATTSHLLPPSST
+211 AAPHLLPPSSA
-223 PVATLPQLLSQP
+223 PMATLPQLLSQP

-301 NLQSIAQPQNIMNT
+301 NLQSLAQPQNMLNT
-315 PSSNVPTSPSLA
+315 PTSNVPTSPSLA
-327 SGLGIN
+327 SGLGLN
-333 PAALPHLLGNSSA
+333 PAALPHLLSNSSA
-346 SQQLLNAMQPQQI
+346 SQQLLSAMQPQQL
-359 LQAAQAAQVAQ
+359 LQAAQAAQ
-370 AAQAAQAAQVAQA
+370 AQA
-383 AQAVQAAQA
+383 AQAVQAVQA
-392 SQQPLLTTSPQPH
+392 SQQPLLTTSPQQHSH
-405 RHRHSSHSIRSSTRP
+405 RHTSHMNHYTST
-420 YPTQEDR
+420 EKH

-438 NGSVGSA
+438 NESVVSA

-462 TTHGPSGGGGGV
+462 TTHGPGGAGV
-474 KASPSSLH
+474 KASPSSMH
-482 SPRDEEDDLLSDSP
+482 SPKEDEDDLLNDSP

-520 AKAFK
+520 AKVFK

-540 ALSITEGPAYSQ
+540 ALSVTEGPAYSQ
-552 SAICSALATQMYAA
+552 SAICR
-566 SQITSQQQVMFEK
+566 FEK

-597 MKEAEESAYDYRYKS
+597 MKEAEERYKS
-612 GANHLTDFIGVEPSK
+612 GVNHLTDFIGVEPSK

-642 LNAHFERNTHPSGA
+642 LNAHFDRNTHPTGNE
-656 DITVLAQQL
+656 ITTLAHRL
-665 GYEREVIRIWFC
+665 GYDREVIRIWFC

-690 SKGVA
+690 SKGVV

>member
-30 LSPPY
+30 LSSPY
-35 SHQRL
+35 HHQPHLQPRL
-40 QHHLQHR
+40 QHLQHS
-47 QQRNMLATA
+47 NMLATA

-62 HSLLSH
+62 HSMLSH
-68 QIKTETDLEP
+68 QVKAEAELDG

-88 EDSDRSSTGSPE
+88 EDSDRSSAGSPE
-100 PGSGGALHEHQLL
+100 PATGGGALHEHQ
-113 MGGLRSPTQREPNT
+113 MMIDDIKNSRKRRRSPSPENLHQ
-127 PPDSVDH
+127 
-134 AKAAAQAQAHLNG
+134 AKRAAVAQAHLNG

-184 TNNQLINAPLNLTVS
+184 TNNQLINTPLNLTVS
-199 SSGGTIPTSSNT
+199 SSGGTVSTASSTT
-211 ATTSHLLPPSST
+211 AASHLLPPSSA
-223 PVATLPQLLSQP
+223 PMATLPQLLSQP

-301 NLQSIAQPQNIMNT
+301 NLQSLAQPQNMLNT
-315 PSSNVPTSPSLA
+315 PTSNVPTSPSLA
-327 SGLGIN
+327 SGLGLN
-333 PAALPHLLGNSSA
+333 PAALPHLLSNSSA
-346 SQQLLNAMQPQQI
+346 SQQLLNAMQPQQL
-359 LQAAQAAQVAQ
+359 LQAAQAAQAQ
-370 AAQAAQAAQVAQA
+370 AAQ
-383 AQAVQAAQA
+383 QAVQAVQA
-392 SQQPLLTTSPQPH
+392 SQQPLLTTSPQQHSH
-405 RHRHSSHSIRSSTRP
+405 RHTSHMNHYT
-420 YPTQEDR
+420 PTEKH

-438 NGSVGSA
+438 NESVVSA

-462 TTHGPSGGGGGV
+462 TTHGPGGVGV
-474 KASPSSLH
+474 KASPSSMH
-482 SPRDEEDDLLSDSP
+482 SPKEEEDDLLNDSP

-520 AKAFK
+520 AKVFK

-540 ALSITEGPAYSQ
+540 ALSVTEGPAYSQ
-552 SAICSALATQMYAA
+552 SAICR
-566 SQITSQQQVMFEK
+566 FEK

-597 MKEAEESAYDYRYKS
+597 MKEAEESASDSRYKS
-612 GANHLTDFIGVEPSK
+612 GVNHLTDFIGVEPSK

-642 LNAHFERNTHPSGA
+642 LNAHFDRNTHPTGNE
-656 DITVLAQQL
+656 ITTLAHRL
-665 GYEREVIRIWFC
+665 GYDREVIRIWFC

-690 SKGVA
+690 SKGVV

>member
-35 SHQRL
+35 HHQPHLQSRL
-40 QHHLQHR
+40 QHLQHS
-47 QQRNMLATA
+47 NMLATA

-62 HSLLSH
+62 HSMLSH
-68 QIKTETDLEP
+68 QVKAEAELDA

-88 EDSDRSSTGSPE
+88 EDSDRSSAGSPE
-100 PGSGGALHEHQLL
+100 PATGGGALHEHQ
-113 MGGLRSPTQREPNT
+113 MMIDDIKNSRKRRRSPSPENLHQ
-127 PPDSVDH
+127 
-134 AKAAAQAQAHLNG
+134 AKRAAVAQAHLNG

-184 TNNQLINAPLNLTVS
+184 TNNQLINTPLNLTVS
-199 SSGGTIPTSSNT
+199 SSGGTVSTASSTT
-211 ATTSHLLPPSST
+211 AASHLLPPSSA
-223 PVATLPQLLSQP
+223 PMATLPQLLSQP

-301 NLQSIAQPQNIMNT
+301 NLQSLAQPQNMLNT
-315 PSSNVPTSPSLA
+315 PTSNVPTSPSLA
-327 SGLGIN
+327 SGLGLN
-333 PAALPHLLGNSSA
+333 PAALPHLLSNSSA
-346 SQQLLNAMQPQQI
+346 SQQLLNAMQPQQL
-359 LQAAQAAQVAQ
+359 LQAAQAAQAQ
-370 AAQAAQAAQVAQA
+370 AAQ
-383 AQAVQAAQA
+383 QAVQAVQA
-392 SQQPLLTTSPQPH
+392 SQQPLLTTSPQQHSH
-405 RHRHSSHSIRSSTRP
+405 RHTSHMNHYT
-420 YPTQEDR
+420 PTEKH

-438 NGSVGSA
+438 NESVVSA

-462 TTHGPSGGGGGV
+462 TTHGPGGVGV
-474 KASPSSLH
+474 KASPSSMH
-482 SPRDEEDDLLSDSP
+482 SPKEEEDDLLNDSP

-520 AKAFK
+520 AKVFK

-540 ALSITEGPAYSQ
+540 ALSVTEGPAYSQ
-552 SAICSALATQMYAA
+552 SAICR
-566 SQITSQQQVMFEK
+566 FEK

-597 MKEAEESAYDYRYKS
+597 MKEAEESASDSRYKS
-612 GANHLTDFIGVEPSK
+612 GVNHLTDFIGVEPSK

-642 LNAHFERNTHPSGA
+642 LNAHFDRNTHPTGNE
-656 DITVLAQQL
+656 ITTLAHRL
-665 GYEREVIRIWFC
+665 GYDREVIRIWFC

-690 SKGVA
+690 SKGVV